1 MRLYLIRHAE
11 SEHNVARVYAG
22 VTDSALTNHGIIQIE
37 RLSCHLRAQGV
48 RFTRVFSSP
57 LQRARMTAEGLCKE
71 SDDLQPVLLPILIE
85 KNFGSMEGQSWRSN
99 STSLPSEPSP
109 HHQEPETASS
119 VTARVKQFIDSF
131 LFPLLQA
138 NHETEVVAVVS
149 HGLTLLA
156 MWDTLAALCSGD
168 DLIFGP
174 APLAQP
180 RHPGWSN
187 TGYMELEV
195 AQYSEKAHE
204 DVFPGVTSQE
214 PAASTGGLPILSD
227 SALVS
232 LKITVYRANERQHLH
247 GLRRTRNGVGSAK
260 HDPQQKR
267 IDHFFPKPED

>member
-1 MRLYLIRHAE
+1 MFRSHLSL
-11 SEHNVARVYAG
+11 SAG

-71 SDDLQPVLLPILIE
+71 SVDLQPVFLPILIE
-85 KNFGSMEGQSWRSN
+85 KNFGSMEGKSWRSN
-99 STSLPSEPSP
+99 STSLPSEPGT
-109 HHQEPETASS
+109 HQEPETASS
-119 VTARVKQFIDSF
+119 VAARVKQFIDSF

-156 MWDTLAALCSGD
+156 MWDTLTALCGSD

-195 AQYSEKAHE
+195 VQSPEKAHE
-204 DVFPGVTSQE
+204 HVFPGVTSQE
-214 PAASTGGLPILSD
+214 PTASTGGLPILSD
-227 SALVS
+227 SALGF
-232 LKITVYRANERQHLH
+232 LKITVHRANERQHLH

-267 IDHFFPKPED
+267 IDHFFPKPKD